1 MNDVVMYGEA
11 KPFDIRKEI
20 KHTVVDQL
28 KIIKQ
33 IARMPEDDI
42 ALIRQVDA
50 EIGDPQVAATKG
62 TLTFL
67 EKIGSHRDEQS
78 YKNIRPRYEIG

>member
-1 MNDVVMYGEA
+1 MRQGSRTRYHTVKPAVSQWHEMNDVVMYGEA

-33 IARMPEDDI
+33 IARMPEM
-42 ALIRQVDA
+42 
-50 EIGDPQVAATKG
+50 T
-62 TLTFL
+62 
-67 EKIGSHRDEQS
+67 
-78 YKNIRPRYEIG
+78 